1 MNFSKR
7 QSGKIGLM
15 PGSYVFVG
23 EKKQE
28 EIQINLMDYNEENYE
43 FRTLDNI
50 DEALPYK
57 DNKNITW
64 INIYGLHETAILEK
78 IEKYFNIHSLVMED
92 VLNTNQRPKLEI
104 YDDYI
109 FAVIKMIYFDDEDY
123 KLTTEQISLILCENY
138 IICFQERKGDF
149 FNPLR
154 ERIKSG
160 KGRARKSGA
169 DYLAYTILDMIVD
182 NYFISLEKL
191 GDEIEA
197 LDVQVLEDPDP
208 DLAQQI
214 NSLKRSLILMRRNT
228 WPLRE
233 VISMFVRDQLP
244 YFRTRT
250 LPFLRDLYD
259 HTLQVVDTTEI
270 YIEMVNGLLEM
281 HMSAMSNRLNEV
293 MKVLTIIA
301 TIFIPLSFLAGV
313 YGMNFDTGAGPF
325 NMPELHYRYG
335 YAFFWLLVLIV
346 GGGLVV
352 YFKKKKWM

>member
-1 MNFSKR
+1 
-7 QSGKIGLM
+7 
-15 PGSYVFVG
+15 
-23 EKKQE
+23 
-28 EIQINLMDYNEENYE
+28 
-43 FRTLDNI
+43 
-50 DEALPYK
+50 
-57 DNKNITW
+57 
-64 INIYGLHETAILEK
+64 
-78 IEKYFNIHSLVMED
+78 
-92 VLNTNQRPKLEI
+92 
-104 YDDYI
+104 
-109 FAVIKMIYFDDEDY
+109 MIYFDDEDY

-244 YFRTRT
+244 
-250 LPFLRDLYD
+250 
-259 HTLQVVDTTEI
+259 
-270 YIEMVNGLLEM
+270 
-281 HMSAMSNRLNEV
+281 
-293 MKVLTIIA
+293 
-301 TIFIPLSFLAGV
+301 IFKRSV
-313 YGMNFDTGAGPF
+313 
-325 NMPELHYRYG
+325 
-335 YAFFWLLVLIV
+335 
-346 GGGLVV
+346 
-352 YFKKKKWM
+352 